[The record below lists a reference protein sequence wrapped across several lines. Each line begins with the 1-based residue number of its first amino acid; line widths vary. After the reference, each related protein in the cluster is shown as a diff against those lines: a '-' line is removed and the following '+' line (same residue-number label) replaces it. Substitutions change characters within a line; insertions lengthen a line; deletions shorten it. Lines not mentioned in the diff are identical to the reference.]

1 MTINKLGLGL
11 VTIGLGVIATIAIAS
26 SKKNKKPVTVKK
38 EKVYKDNIER
48 YYDIGL
54 TEEEKERLWKEYQE
68 EIKNKRK

>member
-1 MTINKLGLGL
+1 MSISKLGLGL
-11 VTIGLGVIATIAIAS
+11 VTLGIGAIATIAITS
-26 SKKNKKPVTVKK
+26 SKKDKKPVKK

-54 TEEEKERLWKEYQE
+54 TEDEKERLWKEYQE